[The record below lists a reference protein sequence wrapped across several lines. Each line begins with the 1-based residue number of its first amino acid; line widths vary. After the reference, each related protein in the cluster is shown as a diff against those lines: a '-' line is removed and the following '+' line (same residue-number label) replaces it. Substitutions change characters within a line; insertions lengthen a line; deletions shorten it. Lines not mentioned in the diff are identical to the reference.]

1 MSWDSRR
8 VLWSGSH
15 IWDIMYTS
23 FMYVFVFEDM
33 IGIPQTFNQQH
44 QQHTTLTTL
53 IINLKF
59 ITLYVNIVTLSRER
73 RKRREE

>member
-1 MSWDSRR
+1 
-8 VLWSGSH
+8 
-15 IWDIMYTS
+15 
-23 FMYVFVFEDM
+23 MYVFVFEDM